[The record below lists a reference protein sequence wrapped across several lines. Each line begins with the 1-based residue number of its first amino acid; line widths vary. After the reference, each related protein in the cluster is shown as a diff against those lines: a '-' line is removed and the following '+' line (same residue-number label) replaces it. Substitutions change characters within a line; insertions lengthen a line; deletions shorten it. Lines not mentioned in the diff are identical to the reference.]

1 MNVTVIIPTLRR
13 PEVVTRAVRGA
24 LEQLEEGDSCLVV
37 VQGNEQDRAAT
48 RRAISIWLGGPE
60 EPDESGAPRQGLRI
74 IDQPEPSL
82 TAARNRG
89 LLMANTPYVAFLDDD
104 AVPRR
109 NWLSELLRPLREDRA
124 DLVAGRLCEV
134 PNLTTNDPDRVG
146 AVLTWTGHT
155 RRNYDADRS
164 GPSGLAPGGNMAVRR
179 DLAIRAGGFDPHFT
193 GAALYEDV
201 EFSERLRNLSARVWY
216 CAEAAVDHLAVR
228 TGDWW
233 AQESAVREAERARH
247 MSAIFS
253 RHRPR
258 SWAIM
263 VTFYIGAAVWKVI
276 SGRLSPSAL
285 LKVPVALA
293 NGRAIGRR
301 PLPPLNGRNDGE

>member
-1 MNVTVIIPTLRR
+1 MSVTVIIPTLRR
-13 PEVVTRAVRGA
+13 PEVVTRAVRGV
-24 LEQLEEGDSCLVV
+24 LEQLEEGDRCLVV
-37 VQGNEQDRAAT
+37 VQGTEQERAAT
-48 RRAISIWLGGPE
+48 RRAISVWLGGPA
-60 EPDESGAPRQGLRI
+60 EPDQSVFRSDRLVLV
-74 IDQPEPSL
+74 DQPEPSL

-109 NWLSELLRPLREDRA
+109 GWLSELLRPLREDRA

-134 PNLTTNDPDRVG
+134 PSLTTNDPDRVG

-179 DLAIRAGGFDPHFT
+179 VWAVRAGGFDPRIT

-201 EFSERLRNLSARVWY
+201 EFSERLRNLSARIWY

-228 TGDWW
+228 TGEWW

-247 MSAIFS
+247 MSLIFS
-253 RHRPR
+253 RHRRR
-258 SWAIM
+258 SWTIM
-263 VTFYIGAAVWKVI
+263 AATYIGAAVWKVV

-285 LKVPVALA
+285 WKVPLALGQ
-293 NGRAIGRR
+293 GRAIGRR
-301 PLPPLNGRNDGE
+301 PLPPLNGRNDSE